1 MLTLPISP
9 ETEKLIEQLPESEK
23 KTLSLL
29 IQAFVTRPK
38 RNMSQV
44 MDDMADYAKKAGFN
58 KDKLDDLLKDDTYD
72 LGI

>member
-1 MLTLPISP
+1 MVTLPISP

-44 MDDMADYAKKAGFN
+44 MDDMTNYAKKAGFN

-72 LGI
+72 MGI

>member
-1 MLTLPISP
+1 MVTLPISP

-72 LGI
+72 MGI

>member
-1 MLTLPISP
+1 MVTLPISP

-44 MDDMADYAKKAGFN
+44 MDDMADYAKKAGFT

-72 LGI
+72 MGI